1 MAKSEILT
9 GLDLGSG
16 KVTCII
22 AERDEEKNK
31 VRVLGGAS
39 ADCKGLKTGMAIN
52 IEEVTRSVSVAVEA
66 AESRS
71 GQVASDVLLGIRG
84 PHLYSL
90 EGHGRLNIARTD
102 QEITAEDV
110 SNVIENGKAFS
121 LEHGMEIVHVVPQKF
136 SLDRL
141 QGVPNPIGMQG
152 ALLEV
157 RTHMV
162 LGQSPVISN
171 LVKAV
176 STAGFK
182 LADNP
187 IYTLL
192 ALGELVVSE
201 EEKALGTLLMDI
213 GGQTTSLAIYV
224 DGSIHFSKEL
234 TIGGDSISKDIA
246 HGLGTTAGWARELKE
261 KYGVCFTAMADKEKR
276 ITIMK
281 ADRRTKAEITN
292 KDLLPFIQPRLEEI
306 FELAFEA
313 VQKSQYTDLSGG
325 VILSG
330 GGSLL
335 KGMPEAAAELL
346 ELTQS
351 HLAYPVH
358 DLLVCPEEYLS
369 QPYLGAVALTCYPY
383 LKTWDTDLP
392 GPGRGSGAFKRIWQ
406 QLADLF

>member
-9 GLDLGSG
+9 GLDIGSG
-16 KVTCII
+16 KVTCVI
-22 AERDEEKNK
+22 AARDEEANK

-52 IEEVTRSVSVAVEA
+52 IEETARSIGVAVEA
-66 AESRS
+66 AEKRS

-90 EGHGRLNIARTD
+90 EGHGRINIARTD

-121 LEHGMEIVHVVPQKF
+121 LDHGMEILHVVPQKF

-152 ALLEV
+152 DLLEV

-162 LGQSPVISN
+162 LGSTPVISN
-171 LVKAV
+171 LMKAL

-182 LADNP
+182 AAENP

-213 GGQTTSLAIYV
+213 GGQTTSLGIYFE
-224 DGSIHFSKEL
+224 GSLHFSKEL

-261 KYGVCFTAMADKEKR
+261 KYGVCYTSLLDKEKR

-281 ADRRTKAEITN
+281 ADRRTKAEIGT
-292 KDLLPFIQPRLEEI
+292 KDLLTFIQPRLEEI
-306 FELAFEA
+306 FEMAFEA
-313 VQKSQYTDLSGG
+313 VQKSPYPDLSGG

-330 GGSLL
+330 GGALL

-346 ELTQS
+346 ELQQS

-358 DLLVCPEEYLS
+358 DMLDCPPEYLA

-383 LKTWDTDLP
+383 LRPWSTDLP
-392 GPGRGSGAFKRIWQ
+392 GPGRGGGFLKNIWR